1 MARAHARRLL
11 AALRGAR
18 DRHAARHRPSGF
30 EYAIAD
36 GIRYLDGAHW
46 DALTSKDSVFVSRA
60 YFEALDAA
68 LPENVRSRYA
78 IAYLSGVPAVAISMQ
93 FASVRAEDLS
103 AKPGGALRGKRGFLG
118 AAVKRRVRATLL
130 LCGNLAAWGPHGA
143 RFGAGLTPAEGW
155 PAVAE
160 ALYRVRRAE
169 RLSGQTD
176 LVFVKDVPDADLPG
190 IDALERF
197 SYRPFET
204 DPDMILE
211 LPATCAGLDDYFG
224 FLRSKYRSAA
234 RAVFEKAERAG
245 YRTARVED
253 VAKVADRLHELYL
266 QTHSGAKVRLFAL
279 HPEYFPRL
287 AETLGPKSFRCTALR
302 RGDAIE
308 GFVSVIRDGET
319 AVAYYMGFDR
329 EANEAAPIYFRL
341 LYAAIET
348 GLAMGCRRI
357 SFGRTALDPKS
368 RLGAKPARMRCWIR
382 HRVPVVN
389 VALRRWLKELP
400 HQEAPEHAAMKALTD
415 A

>member
-1 MARAHARRLL
+1 
-11 AALRGAR
+11 
-18 DRHAARHRPSGF
+18 
-30 EYAIAD
+30 
-36 GIRYLDGAHW
+36 
-46 DALTSKDSVFVSRA
+46 
-60 YFEALDAA
+60 
-68 LPENVRSRYA
+68 
-78 IAYLSGVPAVAISMQ
+78 
-93 FASVRAEDLS
+93 
-103 AKPGGALRGKRGFLG
+103 
-118 AAVKRRVRATLL
+118 
-130 LCGNLAAWGPHGA
+130 
-143 RFGAGLTPAEGW
+143 
-155 PAVAE
+155 
-160 ALYRVRRAE
+160 VRRAE

-211 LPATCAGLDDYFG
+211 LPATCTSLDDYFG

-287 AETLGPKSFRCTALR
+287 AEALGPKAFRCTALR

-341 LYAAIET
+341 LTRRSRPGSRWAAGGSRSAARPST
-348 GLAMGCRRI
+348 RSRGSARSPRGCAAGSDTACRR
-357 SFGRTALDPKS
+357 STS
-368 RLGAKPARMRCWIR
+368 RCG
-382 HRVPVVN
+382 
-389 VALRRWLKELP
+389 
-400 HQEAPEHAAMKALTD
+400 D
-415 A
+415 G